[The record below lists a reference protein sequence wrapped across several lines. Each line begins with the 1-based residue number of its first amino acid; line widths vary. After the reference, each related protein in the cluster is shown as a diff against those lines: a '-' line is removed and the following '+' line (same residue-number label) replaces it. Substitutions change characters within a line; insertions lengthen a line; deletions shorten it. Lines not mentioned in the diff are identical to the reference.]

1 MKLKNKPPLETLG
14 IINWLKENVGEQ
26 MPGYSTGLRGYGW
39 SVHYNS
45 VTESYDVYLEDD
57 LVDEETQTLFALTC
71 A

>member
-1 MKLKNKPPLETLG
+1 MKLKNKSPLETLD
-14 IINWLKENVGEQ
+14 IISWLINNVGEQ

-39 SVHYNS
+39 SVHFNLL
-45 VTESYDVYLEDD
+45 TECYDIYLEDD